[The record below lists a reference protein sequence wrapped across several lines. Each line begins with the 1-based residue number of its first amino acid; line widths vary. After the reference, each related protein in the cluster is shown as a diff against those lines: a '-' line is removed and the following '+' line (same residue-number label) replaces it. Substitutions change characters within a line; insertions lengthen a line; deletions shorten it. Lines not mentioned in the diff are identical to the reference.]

1 MLAYAAFYAQAYV
14 IFNAAVF
21 KAHGTHGAVF
31 NAKAAFYAFF
41 AVNLYFGGYSQFAAD
56 DEKQDNAGE
65 NVREG
70 LIQAEG
76 TGDLAGAPA
85 QHHQLL
91 AVSVQC

>member
-41 AVNLYFGGYSQFAAD
+41 AVNLYFGGYAQFAAD
-56 DEKQDNAGE
+56 DEKQALHCSLRAHKGSS
-65 NVREG
+65 RAR
-70 LIQAEG
+70 LW
-76 TGDLAGAPA
+76 
-85 QHHQLL
+85 
-91 AVSVQC
+91 

>member
-41 AVNLYFGGYSQFAAD
+41 AVNLYFGGYAQFLLPMM
-56 DEKQDNAGE
+56 KN
-65 NVREG
+65 R
-70 LIQAEG
+70 LCI
-76 TGDLAGAPA
+76 APCGHIKR
-85 QHHQLL
+85 Q
-91 AVSVQC
+91 